1 MIELMIRAVQF
12 TVRRLETLYFYARR
26 VWRKLKDDD
35 ILFLASG
42 LSFNGIL
49 TLLPMLF
56 LSAAVIGTLLKSDS
70 ASLDQVNNFLDALF
84 PQQPFAEE
92 IKTSIRSVVSE
103 IITYRRSIGIV
114 GLLVLIWTVT
124 SIFDAVRTVLH
135 RIYELKRTR
144 GLLSSLTRDIG
155 FILLAFILFVTTN
168 FAIWMYTL
176 LRPLAMNVPAL
187 KSLVEAGYTR
197 AIPTFTI
204 VVLTAVMFY
213 IVYRFI
219 TDVRPPHAA
228 AAISTLTTTVL
239 WIIGGRVFA
248 MYISDWSIIGKI
260 YGPYAFLLV
269 LLIWIYLSS
278 VLFVLG
284 GVVGQ
289 VYWERSKLVDA
300 GLLKRKPSHQ

>member
-1 MIELMIRAVQF
+1 MILDLIIRTAQV
-12 TVRRLETLYFYARR
+12 TVRRLESLFFYARLT
-26 VWRKLKDDD
+26 WRKLKEDD

-42 LSFNGIL
+42 LAFNGIL
-49 TLLPMLF
+49 TLLPMMF
-56 LSAAVIGTLLKSDS
+56 LSAAVVGTLLNSDA
-70 ASLDQVNNFLDALF
+70 ASLDQVNDFLDALF
-84 PQQPFAEE
+84 PQQPYAEE
-92 IKTSIRSVVSE
+92 IKASVRAVVSE
-103 IITYRRSIGIV
+103 IIHYRRSIGIV
-114 GLLVLIWTVT
+114 GLVVLVWTVT

-135 RIYELKRTR
+135 RVYELKRTR
-144 GLLSSLTRDIG
+144 GLLVSLARDIG
-155 FILLAFILFVTTN
+155 FVILAFILFVATN

-176 LRPLAMNVPAL
+176 LRPLAMDIPAL
-187 KSLVEAGYTR
+187 KSLVDAGYTR
-197 AIPTFTI
+197 AVPTFTI

-219 TDVRPPHAA
+219 TDVRPPRTAA
-228 AAISTLTTTVL
+228 VISTMTTTVL

-278 VLFVLG
+278 VLFVFG

-289 VYWERSKLVDA
+289 VYWKRTKLVAA
-300 GLLKRKPSHQ
+300 GILKQKR

>member
-1 MIELMIRAVQF
+1 
-12 TVRRLETLYFYARR
+12 
-26 VWRKLKDDD
+26 
-35 ILFLASG
+35 
-42 LSFNGIL
+42 
-49 TLLPMLF
+49 MLF
-56 LSAAVIGTLLKSDS
+56 LSAAVVGTLLNSDS
-70 ASLDQVNNFLDALF
+70 ASLGQVNDFLDALF
-84 PQQPFAEE
+84 PQQPYAEE
-92 IKTSIRSVVSE
+92 IKASIRSVVSE
-103 IITYRRSIGIV
+103 IITYRRSIGMV
-114 GLLVLIWTVT
+114 GLLVLLWTVT

-144 GLLSSLTRDIG
+144 GLLSSLAHDIG
-155 FILLAFILFVTTN
+155 FIFLAFVLFVATN

-187 KSLVEAGYTR
+187 KSFVDAGYTR
-197 AIPTFTI
+197 ALPTFTI

-219 TDVRPPHAA
+219 TDVRPPHTA

-248 MYISDWSIIGKI
+248 MYIADWSIIGLI
-260 YGPYAFLLV
+260 YGPYAFFLV

-278 VLFVLG
+278 VLFILG

-289 VYWERSKLVDA
+289 VYWERSKLVAA
-300 GLLKRKPSHQ
+300 GFLKPKR

>member
-1 MIELMIRAVQF
+1 MIEFLIRAVQVA
-12 TVRRLETLYFYARR
+12 VRRIENLYFYARQ
-26 VWRKLKDDD
+26 VWRKLLEDDV
-35 ILFLASG
+35 LFLASG
-42 LSFNGIL
+42 LAFNGIL

-56 LSAAVIGTLLKSDS
+56 LSAAVVGTLLNSDA

-84 PQQPFAEE
+84 PQQPYAEE
-92 IKTSIRSVVSE
+92 IKASIRSVVSE
-103 IITYRRSIGIV
+103 IITYRRSFGLV
-114 GLLVLIWTVT
+114 GVAVLLWTIT

-144 GLLSSLTRDIG
+144 SLLLSLTRDIG
-155 FILLAFILFVTTN
+155 FIVLAFILFVATN

-176 LRPLAMNVPAL
+176 LRPLAMDVPAL
-187 KSLVEAGYTR
+187 KSLVDAGYTR
-197 AIPTFTI
+197 AIPTFII

-219 TDVRPPHAA
+219 TDVRPPHTA
-228 AAISTLTTTVL
+228 AAISTLTTTIL
-239 WIIGGRVFA
+239 WIIGGRAFA
-248 MYISDWSIIGKI
+248 LYISDWSMIGKI

-300 GLLKRKPSHQ
+300 GLLKRKG

>member
-1 MIELMIRAVQF
+1 MIFELIIRAAQV
-12 TVRRLETLYFYARR
+12 TVRRVESLSLYARQI
-26 VWRKLKDDD
+26 WRKLKEDD

-42 LSFNGIL
+42 LAFNGIL

-56 LSAAVIGTLLKSDS
+56 LSAALAGTLLNSD
-70 ASLDQVNNFLDALF
+70 AGLDQMNDFLEALF
-84 PQQPFAEE
+84 PQQPYAEE
-92 IKTSIRSVVSE
+92 IKASIRAVVSE
-103 IITYRRSIGIV
+103 IIAYRRSIGLV
-114 GLLVLIWTVT
+114 GVVVLLWTVT
-124 SIFDAVRTVLH
+124 SLFDAVRTVLH
-135 RIYELKRTR
+135 RIYKLKRTR
-144 GLLSSLTRDIG
+144 GLLSSLAHDIG
-155 FILLAFILFVTTN
+155 FLILAFILFIATN
-168 FAIWMYTL
+168 FAIWTYTL
-176 LRPLAMNVPAL
+176 LRPLAMDVPAL
-187 KSLVEAGYTR
+187 KSLVDAGYTR

-219 TDVRPPHAA
+219 TDVRPPHTA

-239 WIIGGRVFA
+239 WIIGGRLFA
-248 MYISDWSIIGKI
+248 MYISDWSIIGRI

-289 VYWERSKLVDA
+289 VYWERSKLVAA
-300 GLLKRKPSHQ
+300 GFLKPKR

>member
-1 MIELMIRAVQF
+1 MIDLIIRAAQVA
-12 TVRRLETLYFYARR
+12 VRRIESLYHYARQIG
-26 VWRKLKDDD
+26 RKLKEDD

-42 LSFNGIL
+42 LAFNGIL

-56 LSAAVIGTLLKSDS
+56 LSAAVVGTLLNSDS
-70 ASLDQVNNFLDALF
+70 ASLGQVNDFLDALF
-84 PQQPFAEE
+84 PQQPYAEE
-92 IKTSIRSVVSE
+92 IKASIRSVVSE
-103 IITYRRSIGIV
+103 IITYRRSIGMV
-114 GLLVLIWTVT
+114 GLLVLLWTVT

-144 GLLSSLTRDIG
+144 GLLSSLAHDIG
-155 FILLAFILFVTTN
+155 FIFLAFILFVATN

-187 KSLVEAGYTR
+187 KSLVDAGYTR
-197 AIPTFTI
+197 ALPTLTI

-219 TDVRPPHAA
+219 TDVRPPHTA

-248 MYISDWSIIGKI
+248 MYIADWSIIGLI
-260 YGPYAFLLV
+260 YGPYAFFLV

-278 VLFVLG
+278 VLFILG

-289 VYWERSKLVDA
+289 VYWERSKLVAA
-300 GLLKRKPSHQ
+300 GFLKPKR

>member
-1 MIELMIRAVQF
+1 MIEFLIRAVQVA
-12 TVRRLETLYFYARR
+12 VRRIENLYFYARQ
-26 VWRKLKDDD
+26 VWRKLLEDDV
-35 ILFLASG
+35 LFLASG
-42 LSFNGIL
+42 LAFNGIL

-56 LSAAVIGTLLKSDS
+56 LSAAVVGTLLNSDA

-84 PQQPFAEE
+84 PQQPYAEE
-92 IKTSIRSVVSE
+92 IKASIRSVVSE
-103 IITYRRSIGIV
+103 IITYRRSFGLV
-114 GLLVLIWTVT
+114 GVAVLLWTIT

-144 GLLSSLTRDIG
+144 SLLLSLTRDIG
-155 FILLAFILFVTTN
+155 FIVLAFILFVATN

-176 LRPLAMNVPAL
+176 LRPLAMDVPAL
-187 KSLVEAGYTR
+187 KSLVDAGYTR
-197 AIPTFTI
+197 AIPTFII

-219 TDVRPPHAA
+219 TDVRPPHTA
-228 AAISTLTTTVL
+228 AAISTLTTTIL
-239 WIIGGRVFA
+239 WIIGGRAFA
-248 MYISDWSIIGKI
+248 LYISDWSMIGKI

-289 VYWERSKLVDA
+289 VYWERSKLVAA
-300 GLLKRKPSHQ
+300 GLLKRKG

>member
-1 MIELMIRAVQF
+1 MIEFLIRAVQVA
-12 TVRRLETLYFYARR
+12 VRRIENLYFYARQ
-26 VWRKLKDDD
+26 VWRKLLEDDV
-35 ILFLASG
+35 LFLASG
-42 LSFNGIL
+42 LAFNGIL

-56 LSAAVIGTLLKSDS
+56 LSAAVVGTLLNSDA

-84 PQQPFAEE
+84 PQQPYAEE
-92 IKTSIRSVVSE
+92 IKASIRSVVSE
-103 IITYRRSIGIV
+103 IITYRRSFGLV
-114 GLLVLIWTVT
+114 GVAVLLWTIT

-135 RIYELKRTR
+135 KIYELKRTR
-144 GLLSSLTRDIG
+144 SLLLSLTRDIG
-155 FILLAFILFVTTN
+155 FIVLAFILFVATN

-176 LRPLAMNVPAL
+176 LRPLAMDVPAL
-187 KSLVEAGYTR
+187 KSLVDAGYTR
-197 AIPTFTI
+197 AIPTFII

-219 TDVRPPHAA
+219 TDVRPPHTA
-228 AAISTLTTTVL
+228 AAISTLTTTIL
-239 WIIGGRVFA
+239 WIIGGRAFA
-248 MYISDWSIIGKI
+248 LYISDWSMIGKI

-300 GLLKRKPSHQ
+300 GLLKRKG